1 MLNLEGHIERV
12 VKHGIFARLF
22 GGIDRSSKLSF
33 LSNTSC
39 NYQCVCSTTLS

>member
-1 MLNLEGHIERV
+1 MLHLEGHIERV
-12 VKHGIFARLF
+12 VKHGIFARLS

-33 LSNTSC
+33 LSNTNC